1 MAASSDTRDS
11 KSKTR
16 VLKGTRLDL
25 TLAAERVFAM
35 KGLQGATLREI
46 REYAGQKNESVIH
59 YHFGSREA
67 IVESVLQLR
76 SIPLDARRSQML
88 KQAHAES
95 DGFTLSAEQVA
106 RCCLMPLAEHL
117 LDNAGTPGH
126 YMRFLVQLRVNRE
139 VWRQFQGRYG
149 LGLNECLAALH
160 LSKPYTPPAIINQ
173 RFVSVM
179 DIQLN
184 GLAALEQI
192 QHTKGSGFSH
202 DDARARIEDLVTLSA
217 SIIDAPLSPAALAAM
232 LSSQERASRDEEAD

>member
-1 MAASSDTRDS
+1 MAARSDARDS

-25 TLAAERVFAM
+25 TLAAERVFAT

-95 DGFTLSAEQVA
+95 EGLTLSTEQVA

-139 VWRQFQGRYG
+139 VWRQLQGRYG
-149 LGLNECLAALH
+149 LGLNECLEALH
-160 LSKPYTPPAIINQ
+160 LSKPYMPPEIINQ
-173 RFVSVM
+173 RFVSVI

-192 QHTKGSGFSH
+192 QHKDSGFSH
-202 DDARARIEDLVTLSA
+202 ADARARIEDLVTLSA
-217 SIIDAPLSPAALAAM
+217 SMLDAPLSPAALAAM
-232 LSSQERASRDEEAD
+232 LSSKERASREKESD